1 MSINREYIKLAGVDQ
16 QMRVSEG
23 KRPCL
28 IMIKGDFI
36 GEVYEL
42 DPAVTMIG
50 RSDDVNLTVSDISI
64 SRRHAMV
71 VFRDKDLYVSDL
83 DSPNGAFLN
92 KELVGS
98 ARSLREGDKLTI
110 GSITFKCS
118 FQDDEDT
125 EHHLMLRNMATKD
138 GLTRIYNKRY
148 FNEMLEKEFEY
159 NRRNHTG
166 LSVVMFDIDHFKA
179 VNDTYGHPVGD
190 FILKEL
196 ARLIEQS
203 ARGYDVFARFG
214 GEEFIFLIR
223 GAQLDAAIML
233 ANRVRTAVET
243 HGFNYDDREIKVTA
257 SSGASYWDG
266 GDCHTS
272 AQDIVESVDE
282 KLYEA
287 KKGGRNKF
295 CF

>member
-83 DSPNGAFLN
+83 DSTNGAFLN
-92 KELVGS
+92 KALVGS

-125 EHHLMLRNMATKD
+125 EHHLMLRNMAIKD

-166 LSVVMFDIDHFKA
+166 LSVEMFDIDHFKA
-179 VNDTYGHPVGD
+179 VNDTYGHPAGD
-190 FILKEL
+190 LF
-196 ARLIEQS
+196 
-203 ARGYDVFARFG
+203 
-214 GEEFIFLIR
+214 
-223 GAQLDAAIML
+223 
-233 ANRVRTAVET
+233 
-243 HGFNYDDREIKVTA
+243 
-257 SSGASYWDG
+257 
-266 GDCHTS
+266 
-272 AQDIVESVDE
+272 
-282 KLYEA
+282 
-287 KKGGRNKF
+287 
-295 CF
+295 